1 MLYTQLKKKKKVIAR
16 SYLDDFPLMLLW
28 IVIAS
33 VDHLMA
39 VIKSHVE
46 KDSEVGN
53 SLENNELQESLFMY
67 YFVCY

>member
-1 MLYTQLKKKKKVIAR
+1 
-16 SYLDDFPLMLLW
+16 MLLW